1 MAIGDISLTSG
12 MRANLQALQNTSN
25 AMDNVQRRLST
36 GKKVNSALDNPTN
49 FFAAQAHNNRARDL
63 DSLKD
68 GMSEAVQVIK
78 AADEGISSVTAMIEA
93 AKGLA
98 QAAQTAT
105 NDKSGTVTIEATS
118 TFTTGDTI
126 TINGETF
133 TAISASGGT
142 ASANGFCITD
152 ADGNG
157 ITGSAALAS
166 LVSAIALNTTLAD
179 VVTADDDTD
188 GTVTLTADDGTYFTG
203 VSDTGANVTATAA
216 VDRGERYDLAQQ
228 YETLMAQ
235 LDTLVDDADYK
246 GDDTNLL
253 LSTASLEVSFEGTHT
268 LSIDGFSAK
277 TADLG
282 GGITDATNDWAAFSD
297 ITGDIT
303 KMDEALATL
312 RTEAKGLASNL
323 TVITTRQDF
332 TTSMI
337 NTLTDGAD
345 NLTLADMNEEGA
357 NMLMLQ
363 TQQQLATTSLS
374 MSSQAAQA
382 VLRLF

>member
-133 TAISASGGT
+133 TAISASGGA

-188 GTVTLTADDGTYFTG
+188 GTVTLEADDGTYFTG